1 MGGIWNRPYGPSKGN
16 PSGLSVLADNVSG
29 ATPAPL
35 PILQTYNLTA
45 ETVLLNPAQPTL
57 AATVSIP
64 SGAGYEQ
71 LPFEFNCSGYL
82 TTGASMTVTA
92 KLYAG
97 TSATVGSD
105 TLLKSFGAITQN
117 SLTRP
122 FWIHGKFIY
131 DSVSGLL
138 NGTVDAY
145 FNEAIVASTT
155 LTNFPT
161 GIADSNDPV
170 VSFLVSFTFSVAN
183 AGNVVSVPAGGLSV
197 G

>member
-1 MGGIWNRPYGPSKGN
+1 MPFWKRPYGPSKGN
-16 PSGLSVLADNVSG
+16 PTGLNVIADNVQG

-35 PILQTYNLTA
+35 PASQAYNTTA
-45 ETVLLNPAQPTL
+45 EVVLLNPAQPTL
-57 AATVSIP
+57 PLTVSIP

-71 LPFEFNCSGYL
+71 IPFDFNCSGIL
-82 TTGASMTVTA
+82 VTGASMTVTP
-92 KLYAG
+92 KLYVG
-97 TSATVGSD
+97 SSATVGSD

-117 SLTRP
+117 SLTRS
-122 FWIHGKFIY
+122 FWIHAKLIY

-161 GIADSNDPV
+161 GITDAGDPV

-183 AGNVVSVPAGGLSV
+183 AANLVSVPMGGISV